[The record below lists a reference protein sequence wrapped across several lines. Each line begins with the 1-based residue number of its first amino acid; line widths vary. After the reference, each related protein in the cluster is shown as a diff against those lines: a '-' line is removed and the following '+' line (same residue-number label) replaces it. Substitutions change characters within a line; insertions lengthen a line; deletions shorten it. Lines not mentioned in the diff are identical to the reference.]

1 MPDVRRTRSD
11 AETAF
16 NLMRTLAIARFLWA
30 GGGAL
35 PVAELPVLVG
45 ADPGQIALAVE
56 QLCDEGVAERCA
68 DDAALRLTER
78 TAKEI
83 FRGEDRD
90 RLRLWRA
97 RMAATVYAAP

>member
-1 MPDVRRTRSD
+1 MPDVNRTRSD

-35 PVAELPVLVG
+35 PIADLAALVG
-45 ADPGQIALAVE
+45 AEPGQIALAIE

-78 TAKEI
+78 MAKEI
-83 FRGEDRD
+83 FRVEERD
-90 RLRLWRA
+90 RPRLRRA
-97 RMAATVYAAP
+97 RMAATMDAAP